1 MECWISIW
9 ASCTYLPSPSLF
21 GALSTHAPLSDR
33 SSEEKTVRA
42 VSDTNQHGSAILA
55 SHLDHVYIY
64 IYTSTHVCAYGREV
78 GVRASGRGM
87 CELRDLRQRPRGRC
101 SRIVSQIAFGVP

>member
-1 MECWISIW
+1 M
-9 ASCTYLPSPSLF
+9 
-21 GALSTHAPLSDR
+21 
-33 SSEEKTVRA
+33 RA

-55 SHLDHVYIY
+55 SHLDHVY